1 MLKISM
7 ASKAFNDHQIFEDL
21 SLKFQ
26 PGKIYA
32 ISGASGAGK
41 STLLNCIATLENL
54 DSGTIHF
61 RDQNISDINNRR
73 YLRDYLGY
81 LFQNYAL
88 IDDETVKSNLV
99 ITKKYGLEQLE
110 LALKQFGLDGS
121 YLNRKVFTLSGG
133 ECQRVALARM
143 LLKDPPII
151 LADEP
156 TGALDAENENMV
168 LDSLRN
174 FAQMGKVVIVAT
186 HSQSVLAKSDEVV
199 HLS

>member
-7 ASKAFNDHQIFEDL
+7 AAKAFNGHQIFEDL

-41 STLLNCIATLENL
+41 STLLNCIATLESL

-88 IDDETVKSNLV
+88 IDDETVKANLV

-110 LALKQFGLDGS
+110 LALKQFGLDES

-174 FAQMGKVVIVAT
+174 FAQMGKVVIVTT

>member
-1 MLKISM
+1 MLEISM
-7 ASKAFNDHQIFEDL
+7 AAKAFNDHQIFEDL
-21 SLKFQ
+21 SLKFE

-61 RDQNISDINNRR
+61 RGQNISDINNRR

-121 YLNRKVFTLSGG
+121 YLKRKVFTLSGG

-156 TGALDAENENMV
+156 TGALDAENESMV

-186 HSQSVLAKSDEVV
+186 HSQSVLAKSDEIV

>member
-1 MLKISM
+1 MLEISM
-7 ASKAFNDHQIFEDL
+7 AAKAFNDHQIFEDL
-21 SLKFQ
+21 SLKFE

-61 RDQNISDINNRR
+61 RGQNISDINNRR

-88 IDDETVKSNLV
+88 IDDETVKSNLM

-110 LALKQFGLDGS
+110 LALKQFGLDGF
-121 YLNRKVFTLSGG
+121 YLKRKVFTLSGG

-156 TGALDAENENMV
+156 TGALDAENENIV

-186 HSQSVLAKSDEVV
+186 HSQSVLAKSDEIV

>member
-61 RDQNISDINNRR
+61 RDQNISNINNRR

-174 FAQMGKVVIVAT
+174 FAQMGKIVIVAT
-186 HSQSVLAKSDEVV
+186 HSQSVLAKSDEVI

>member
-1 MLKISM
+1 M
-7 ASKAFNDHQIFEDL
+7 AAKAFNDHQIFEDL
-21 SLKFQ
+21 SLKFE

-61 RDQNISDINNRR
+61 RGQNISDINNRR

-121 YLNRKVFTLSGG
+121 YLKRKVFTLSGG

-156 TGALDAENENMV
+156 TGALDAENESMV

-186 HSQSVLAKSDEVV
+186 HSQSVLAKSDEIV

>member
-61 RDQNISDINNRR
+61 RDQNISNINNRR

-174 FAQMGKVVIVAT
+174 FAQMGKIVIVAT
-186 HSQSVLAKSDEVV
+186 HSKSVLAKSDEVV